1 MNRFM
6 FGYCATLISALL
18 WPVLPAFPFACAV
31 LVIAVIMLKWSK
43 LLAGSLLAIAW
54 MSLFCHQLLVFT
66 PDKSS
71 ELPSVRGEII
81 SLVYRNGDW
90 INADIRILTGH
101 PPHFPDKY
109 LRLRWQSEQKVAIG
123 EVWQFTLAPKPI
135 TSVLNQGG
143 FNQQA
148 YQLSKHIIG
157 KGRVIAAKRLSP
169 PQGMRAK
176 LLTQLRQAVA
186 TLPNGD
192 LMLALMLGD
201 KQLIS
206 DSHWQGLRQS
216 GTGHLV
222 TISGLHLS
230 VLALWVMGLGG
241 LLLGRLTPRMGLGNR
256 QAIAL
261 VALLCCGIYAFL
273 AGLGL
278 PTQRALIMLVMVILL
293 GLIRRY
299 ASPFERLLWALF
311 IVLLLDPLS
320 ILGAGL
326 WLSFGALAIILWFTQ
341 ALPAPEEGLTPW
353 QRLKW
358 RLGQMWQIQWRLSLS
373 LGLLQGLLFG
383 GFAPY
388 ALIFN
393 LIFVPW
399 FSIVVIPLSFMALMI
414 WTISI
419 YLGVPISLPLYLLD
433 LAISPMTLAFDWLG
447 ELPLHWLPASMQLV
461 SALVFALLGIILWRL
476 ASGAWRWMIPVL
488 LMPLCLWFLPQR
500 LMDPHRWQVHLLD
513 VGQGLSLVVEKQ
525 GRALIYDTGAAF
537 GEHFSYAERVI
548 VPFLHYRGIG
558 ELDYLVLS
566 HGDNDHS
573 GGADYLLSQY
583 PKLSLVTDLSFPGA
597 IDCRPKKMRWQGLSV
612 DLLGPLVA
620 GAGNNGSC
628 IVRISDGVQS
638 VLIPGDI
645 ESEGERLLLAQASK
659 EVQSTVL
666 IAAHHGSNTSS
677 SRAFIQVNQPD
688 IVLYA
693 AGFNNR
699 YGFPK
704 AEVVRRFNETEA
716 RQYST
721 GDNGQLS
728 LTLDRDGVTV
738 AGYRTDLAPFWYN
751 QRFEF
756 GEFGNPE

>member
-18 WPVLPAFPFACAV
+18 WPALPTLSLACVV

-43 LLAGSLLAIAW
+43 LLAGCLLAIAW

-66 PDKSS
+66 PENSS
-71 ELPSVRGEII
+71 EPPTVRGEII

-90 INADIRILTGH
+90 INADIRILTDH
-101 PPHFPDKY
+101 PLQFPDKY

-148 YQLSKHIIG
+148 YLLSKHIIG
-157 KGRVIAAKRLSP
+157 KGRVIVAKRLSSP
-169 PQGMRAK
+169 RGMRAR
-176 LLTQLRQAVA
+176 LLTPLRQAVA
-186 TLPNGD
+186 TFSNGD

-201 KQLIS
+201 KQQIS
-206 DSHWQGLRQS
+206 EAHWQGLRQS

-241 LLLGRLTPRMGLGNR
+241 YLLGRLRPRLGLGNR

-261 VALLCCGIYAFL
+261 VALVCCGLYAFL

-278 PTQRALIMLVMVILL
+278 PTQRALIMLVMVIWL

-326 WLSFGALAIILWFTQ
+326 WLSFGALAIILWFGQ
-341 ALPAPEEGLTPW
+341 SAPAPDEHLSSWQKLTY
-353 QRLKW
+353 

-399 FSIVVIPLSFMALMI
+399 FSLVVIPLSFLALITWVTSVYIGMPV
-414 WTISI
+414 SF
-419 YLGVPISLPLYLLD
+419 PLYLLD

-447 ELPLHWLPASMQLV
+447 KLPVHWLPASMQLV
-461 SALVFALLGIILWRL
+461 SALLFSLLAVISWRL
-476 ASGAWRWMIPVL
+476 ASGAWRWMPLVL
-488 LMPLCLWFLPQR
+488 LMPLCLWCLPQG
-500 LMDPHRWQVHLLD
+500 MTDPRRWQVHLLD

-525 GRALIYDTGAAF
+525 GHGLIYDTGAAF

-548 VPFLHYRGIG
+548 QPFLHYRGIG
-558 ELDYLVLS
+558 KLDYLVLS
-566 HGDNDHS
+566 HGDNDHA
-573 GGADYLLSQY
+573 GGADYLLSHH
-583 PKLSLVTDLSFPGA
+583 PEVKLVTDLDYPGA
-597 IDCRPKKMRWQGLSV
+597 MNCRPKSMHWRGLTLE
-612 DLLGPLVA
+612 LLGPREA
-620 GAGNNGSC
+620 GVGNNASC
-628 IVRISDGVQS
+628 IVRISDGSRS

-645 ESEGERLLLAQASK
+645 EREGEQSLLTQTP
-659 EVQSTVL
+659 EVTSTVL

-677 SRAFIQVNQPD
+677 SSAFIQASAPD

-704 AEVVRRFNETEA
+704 AEVVRRFNGTRA

-728 LTLDRDGVTV
+728 LTLGEEGVLV
-738 AGYRTDLAPFWYN
+738 SGYRRDLAPFWYN

>member
-18 WPVLPAFPFACAV
+18 WPALPTFPLACAV

-71 ELPSVRGEII
+71 EPPSVRGEII

-90 INADIRILTGH
+90 INADIRILTDH
-101 PPHFPDKY
+101 PFHFPDKY
-109 LRLRWQSEQKVAIG
+109 LRLRWQSEQEVAIG

-148 YQLSKHIIG
+148 YLLSKHIIG
-157 KGRVIAAKRLSP
+157 KGRVIAAKRLLP

-176 LLTQLRQAVA
+176 LLTKLRQDLASLA
-186 TLPNGD
+186 NGD

-201 KQLIS
+201 KQQIS
-206 DSHWQGLRQS
+206 DAHWQGLRQS

-230 VLALWVMGLGG
+230 VLALWVMGLGCY
-241 LLLGRLTPRMGLGNR
+241 LLGRLTPRLGLGNR

-261 VALLCCGIYAFL
+261 VALICCGLYAFL

-341 ALPAPEEGLTPW
+341 SWPAPDERLSSW

-358 RLGQMWQIQWRLSLS
+358 RLKQMWQIQWRLSLS

-399 FSIVVIPLSFMALMI
+399 FSLVVIPLSFMALI
-414 WTISI
+414 TWIIGI
-419 YLGVPISLPLYLLD
+419 YLGVSVSLPLYLLD

-461 SALVFALLGIILWRL
+461 SALVFGLLGVVLWRL
-476 ASGAWRWMIPVL
+476 ASGSLRWMIPVL
-488 LMPLCLWFLPQR
+488 FMPLCLWFLPQR
-500 LMDPHRWQVHLLD
+500 LTDPKSWQVHLLD

-537 GEHFSYAERVI
+537 GEHFSYADRVI

-566 HGDNDHS
+566 HSDNDHA
-573 GGADYLLSQY
+573 GGADYLLGRY
-583 PKLSLVTDLSFPGA
+583 PKVKLVTDLSYPGA
-597 IDCRPKKMRWQGLSV
+597 IDCRPKSLNWQGLSLE
-612 DLLGPLVA
+612 LLGPREPQP
-620 GAGNNGSC
+620 GNNGSC
-628 IVRISDGVQS
+628 VMRISDGRLS

-645 ESEGERLLLAQASK
+645 ESEGEQSLLT
-659 EVQSTVL
+659 QSAEIGSTAL

-677 SRAFIQVNQPD
+677 SGAFIRESAPG

-704 AEVVRRFNETEA
+704 AEVVRRFRDQKA
-716 RQYST
+716 LQYST

-728 LTLDRDGVTV
+728 LKLDDQGITV
-738 AGYRTDLAPFWYN
+738 LGYRRDLAPFWYN